1 MRRCAVALVGL
12 VGMLLAAAPAQAELV
27 KFPQAGPNSFLID
40 LLPGWETKTDDY
52 NGLQVMPTAR
62 WAVVY
67 LTIVHDETF
76 ANRPL
81 ADVAGAIGKG
91 AGINHF
97 DRETSGEISQY
108 KGRAFFGKMKTSN
121 GILDVKMTVVP
132 LGPDRWAAESI
143 LMSSAGISDDKQ
155 KILDDAVGR
164 VTLTGIPH

>member
-12 VGMLLAAAPAQAELV
+12 LGMLWAAAPAQAELV

-81 ADVAGAIGKG
+81 AAVAGAIGKG
-91 AGINHF
+91 AGIDHF
-97 DRETSGEISQY
+97 DRETSGEISRF

-121 GILDVKMTVVP
+121 GILNVKMTVVP

-143 LMSSAGISDDKQ
+143 LMSSAGISDDNQ
-155 KILDDAVGR
+155 KILDDAIGR